1 MTLQQMEYVVAVDK
15 YRHFVKAAESCNVS
29 QSTLSM
35 MIKKLEDE
43 LDVMIFDRDARP
55 VRPTIAGEIVI
66 EQIKVILFNTK
77 QLRELTLS
85 ERELNSGICHDSC
98 GRYYLVGKI
107 LKKFFGILDADY
119 LAGVVNADEER
130 SAMSVGE

>member
-1 MTLQQMEYVVAVDK
+1 MSLMILLPIFCKNSTIFYIYKIDSFYIIVD
-15 YRHFVKAAESCNVS
+15 
-29 QSTLSM
+29 
-35 MIKKLEDE
+35 
-43 LDVMIFDRDARP
+43 
-55 VRPTIAGEIVI
+55 
-66 EQIKVILFNTK
+66 
-77 QLRELTLS
+77 
-85 ERELNSGICHDSC
+85 ICHDSC

>member
-1 MTLQQMEYVVAVDK
+1 MWYGDFNVLHAVF
-15 YRHFVKAAESCNVS
+15 RH
-29 QSTLSM
+29 
-35 MIKKLEDE
+35 
-43 LDVMIFDRDARP
+43 
-55 VRPTIAGEIVI
+55 
-66 EQIKVILFNTK
+66 KVD
-77 QLRELTLS
+77 
-85 ERELNSGICHDSC
+85 ICHDSC